1 MSEASRSGGLLG
13 PAVSLSMLLVS
24 VGRWS
29 RLALLSLPFAAVSW
43 TPVWRAVR
51 ERVRPLASG
60 AAGFFGWN

>member
-29 RLALLSLPFAAVSW
+29 RLAPLS
-43 TPVWRAVR
+43 
-51 ERVRPLASG
+51 PLRRG
-60 AAGFFGWN
+60 ELDAGVARCA